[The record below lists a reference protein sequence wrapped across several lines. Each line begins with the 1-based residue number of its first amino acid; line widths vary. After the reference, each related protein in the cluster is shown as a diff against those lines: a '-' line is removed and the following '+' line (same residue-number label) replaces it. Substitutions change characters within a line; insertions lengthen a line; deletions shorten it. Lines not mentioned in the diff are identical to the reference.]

1 MQAEKQNTSQENIA
15 ESFLQ
20 NELLYGKNPEEG
32 IVGVHQISDTH
43 VRIYKRDCNGVTY
56 YDDQCFPFFFIAKPP
71 FLKGF
76 KPKVGKGFWL
86 KEISGDN
93 YYNHLAIFKSWKD
106 YRAAMD
112 YASNLKQKLGSS
124 ENDVYTSLDDSGS
137 WRIDEIYTK
146 GDAAS
151 QYLLQSGKTLFK
163 GMTFDNLHRMQLDI
177 ETYYDE
183 KAQQKSKKALGEE
196 PIIIVS
202 LCDNKGWEKIIHA
215 KNQTEKQLL
224 NQLVSIIQERDPDVI
239 EGHNIF
245 GFDLPFILRR
255 CEINQVK
262 FKIGR
267 DGSVPRSYQANI
279 RFGER
284 TMDYMFCDIAGRHVV
299 DTFFLVQSFDMAKRA
314 MPSYGLKAAA
324 KYFGFA
330 SEDRTYID
338 HKDIAEAWD
347 NDPDRLLNYALDDVR
362 ETRQLAD
369 LLSGSNFYM
378 SQMMPFSFA
387 QVSRMGPAAKIEA
400 LFVREYLR
408 EKRSIPRPQIGQQQ
422 TGGFTEVFLKGI
434 LGPIVYADVESLY
447 PSIMLSYDVCPESDE
462 LKLFPKILKDL
473 RSLRFT
479 AKNKAKEENKKG
491 NTSAASNFDAMQN
504 SFKVLINSMYGY
516 LGFNAGIFNDYEQAD
531 RVTTTGQEIA
541 KKMIFEFEKRGCK
554 IVEVDTDGIF
564 LIPPDSVQTEEEEI
578 QMVEEVS
585 KTMPEG
591 ILIGFDGRFRKMIS
605 YMKKNYLLVDYNET
619 IKIKGSSLV
628 SRSGEKFGRDFVKEG
643 FKMLLDENIQ
653 GLHELYIRYRD
664 KIIHREMDVSEFS
677 RTETLKSTLD
687 DYIKDTQSGK
697 RQKAVTYEIVR
708 RDKLDFSKG
717 SRITYYIAGS
727 GLASG
732 ALFNKGKRVEDWDS
746 NSPDQ
751 NIDFYLKRLDEFT
764 QKFRPF
770 FKDSDYS
777 KIFTADELFGFSPD
791 GIELL
796 KEIKHKDTA
805 DLGEEVPF

>member
-1 MQAEKQNTSQENIA
+1 MAKTTSDNIA
-15 ESFLQ
+15 ESFLK
-20 NELLYGKNPEEG
+20 NELLYGKDHEEG
-32 IVGVHQISDTH
+32 IVGAHQISDTQ
-43 VRIYKRDCNGVTY
+43 VRIYKRQSDTVTH
-56 YDDQCFPFFFIAKPP
+56 YDDTFFPFFFIAKPAY
-71 FLKGF
+71 LKGF
-76 KPKVGKGFWL
+76 KPSAGKGFWL
-86 KEISGDN
+86 KQVEGEN

-112 YASNLKQKLGSS
+112 YASNLKRKLESS
-124 ENDVYTSLDDSGS
+124 EGEMYTQLDDSGS
-137 WRIDEIYTK
+137 WRIDEIYAK
-146 GDAAS
+146 GDAAT
-151 QYLLQSGKTLFK
+151 QYLFQTGKTLFK
-163 GMTFDNLHRMQLDI
+163 GMTFEHVHRLQLDI
-177 ETYYDE
+177 ETYYDK
-183 KAQQKSKKALGEE
+183 KAQQKPKKILGEE

-202 LCDNKGWEKIIHA
+202 MCDNRGWEKVIHA
-215 KNQTEKQLL
+215 KDQTEKQLL
-224 NQLVSIIQERDPDVI
+224 TELVKIIQERDPDVI

-255 CEINQVK
+255 CELNQVK

-284 TMDYMFCDIAGRHVV
+284 TLDYTFCDIAGRHVV

-330 SEDRTYID
+330 AEDRTYID
-338 HKDIAEAWD
+338 HKDIAETWD
-347 NDPDRLLNYALDDVR
+347 NDPERLLKYALDDVI
-362 ETRQLAD
+362 ETRELSN

-400 LFVREYLR
+400 LFVREYLK
-408 EKRSIPRPQIGQQQ
+408 EKRALPRPQIGQQQ
-422 TGGFTEVFLKGI
+422 TGGFTEVFLKGV

-462 LKLFPKILKDL
+462 LKLFPRILEDL
-473 RSLRFT
+473 RSLRFV
-479 AKNKAKEENKKG
+479 AKKKAKEEESNG
-491 NTSAASNFDAMQN
+491 NQSLASNFDAMQN

-516 LGFNAGIFNDYEQAD
+516 LGFSAGIFNDYEQAD

-564 LIPPDSVQTEEEEI
+564 LIPPQNVKTEDEEI
-578 QMVEEVS
+578 KLVEEVS
-585 KTMPEG
+585 KIMPEG

-605 YMKKNYLLVDYNET
+605 YMKKNYMLVDYNDK

-628 SRSGEKFGRDFVKEG
+628 SRSGEKFGREFVKEG
-643 FKMLLDENIQ
+643 FKMLLDENIE
-653 GLHELYIRYRD
+653 GLHQLYLGYRE
-664 KIIHREMDVSEFS
+664 KIINRQMDITEFS
-677 RTETLKSTLD
+677 RTETMKSSMQ
-687 DYIKDTQSGK
+687 DYLGDIKAGK
-697 RQKAVTYEIVR
+697 RQKTVTYEIAR
-708 RDKLDFSKG
+708 RHKLDVSKG
-717 SRITYYIAGS
+717 SRITYYISGS
-727 GLASG
+727 GMGSG
-732 ALFNKGKRVEDWDS
+732 GLFNKGKRAEDWQAS
-746 NSPDQ
+746 SPDQ

-770 FKDSDYS
+770 FKDADFS
-777 KIFTADELFGFSPD
+777 KIFTADELFGFSPE
-791 GIELL
+791 GIEML
-796 KEIKHKDTA
+796 KEIQHKDTA
-805 DLGEEVPF
+805 DIGEEVPF

>member
-1 MQAEKQNTSQENIA
+1 MPEITHHDLENIA
-15 ESFLQ
+15 ESFLK
-20 NELLYGKNPEEG
+20 NELLYGKDTEEN
-32 IVGVHQISDTH
+32 IVGIHQISDTH
-43 VRIYKRDCNGVTY
+43 VRIYKRQSNEVTF
-56 YDDQCFPFFFIAKPP
+56 YDDQFFPFFFISKPA
-71 FLKGF
+71 FLKGY
-76 KPKVGKGFWL
+76 KPSIGKGFWL
-86 KEISGDN
+86 KEIEGDN

-112 YASNLKQKLGSS
+112 YASNLKRKLDSTNG
-124 ENDVYTSLDDSGS
+124 DVYTQLDDSGS
-137 WRIDEIYTK
+137 WRIDEIYSK
-146 GDAAS
+146 GDASS
-151 QYLLQSGKTLFK
+151 QYLLQTGKTLFK
-163 GMTFDNLHRMQLDI
+163 GMAFERLHRLQLDI

-183 KAQQKSKKALGEE
+183 EAQKKPKKTLGEE

-202 LCDNKGWEKIIHA
+202 LSDNLGWEEVIHA
-215 KNQTEKQLL
+215 KNQSEKQLL
-224 NQLVSIIQERDPDVI
+224 KQLVSVIQERNPDVI

-255 CEINQVK
+255 CDINKVK
-262 FKIGR
+262 FSIGR
-267 DGSVPRSYQANI
+267 DGSVPRTYQANI

-284 TMDYMFCDIAGRHVV
+284 TLDYTFCDIAGRHVI
-299 DTFFLVQSFDMAKRA
+299 DTFFLVQSFDMAKRS

-330 SEDRTYID
+330 SDDRTYID
-338 HKDIAEAWD
+338 HTDIANAWD

-378 SQMMPFSFA
+378 TQMMPFSYA
-387 QVSRMGPAAKIEA
+387 QVSRMGPAAKIEG
-400 LFVREYLR
+400 LFVREYLK

-422 TGGFTEVFLKGI
+422 AGGFTEVFLKGV

-447 PSIMLSYDVCPESDE
+447 PSIMLTYDVCPETDE
-462 LKLFPKILKDL
+462 LKLFPKILTDL
-473 RSLRFT
+473 RSLRFV
-479 AKNKAKEENKKG
+479 AKKKAKEEEKNG
-491 NTSAASNFDAMQN
+491 NSSVARNYDAMQN

-564 LIPPDSVQTEEEEI
+564 LIPPPDIQTEEEEI
-578 QMVEEVS
+578 ALVQQVS
-585 KTMPEG
+585 EIMPEG
-591 ILIGFDGRFRKMIS
+591 IQIGFDGRFRKMIS
-605 YMKKNYLLVDYNET
+605 YMKKNYMLVDYDDN

-643 FKMLLDENIQ
+643 FKLLLDENVE
-653 GLHELYIRYRD
+653 GLHKLYISYRE
-664 KIIHREMDVSEFS
+664 KIIHRELDISEFS
-677 RTETLKSTLD
+677 RTETLKSNLK
-687 DYIKDTQSGK
+687 DYLNDVKEGK
-697 RQKAVTYEIVR
+697 RQKSITYEIVR
-708 RDKLDFSKG
+708 RDNLDFTKG
-717 SRITYYIAGS
+717 SRLTYYITGS
-727 GLASG
+727 GIANG
-732 ALFNKGKRVEDWDS
+732 MLFNKGKQAVEWKAE
-746 NSPDQ
+746 NPDQ

-777 KIFTADELFGFSPD
+777 KIFTADELFGFSPE
-791 GIELL
+791 GIEIQ
-796 KEIKHKDTA
+796 KEIQHKDTA
-805 DLGEEVPF
+805 DIGDDVPF